1 MISIVDNYNKIKQQ
15 LPTHVSLAAV
25 SKFHPASA
33 ILELYENCGHRIFA
47 ESRVQE
53 LLEKQQTL
61 PKDIQWHFIG
71 HLQTNKVK
79 AIVPFVSLIQ
89 SVDSMRL
96 LEEIN
101 KQAASIDRPIEILI
115 QIHIAQEEHKYGFL
129 PDEALDIVG
138 KANNMSHIK
147 VRGLMGM
154 ATFTDDEGQIEQE
167 FILLRS
173 LFDNI
178 VEQSTIANFDICS
191 FGMSD
196 DFELAIEKGSNMVR
210 VGSAIFGN
218 RNY

>member
-1 MISIVDNYNKIKQQ
+1 MMTIVDNYNKIKQQ

-33 ILELYENCGHRIFA
+33 IKELYQHCDHRIFA

-53 LLEKQQTL
+53 LLEKQQSL
-61 PKDIQWHFIG
+61 PNDIQWHFIG

-89 SVDSMRL
+89 SVDSLRL

-101 KQAASIDRPIEILI
+101 KQAALIDRPIEILI
-115 QIHIAQEEHKYGFL
+115 QIHIAKEEHKYGFL
-129 PDEALDIVG
+129 PEESLEIVE

-154 ATFTDDEGQIEQE
+154 ATFTDDEQQIEQE
-167 FILLRS
+167 FALLRS
-173 LFDNI
+173 LYDNTS
-178 VEQSTIANFDICS
+178 EQTTIADFNICS

-196 DFELAIEKGSNMVR
+196 DFELAIKQGSNMVR

>member
-1 MISIVDNYNKIKQQ
+1 MGVVDNYNKIKQQ
-15 LPTHVSLAAV
+15 LPANVSLAAV

-33 ILELYENCGHRIFA
+33 IAEIYDNCNHRIFA

-53 LLEKQQTL
+53 LLEKQQSL

-79 AIVPFVSLIQ
+79 AIVPFISLIQ
-89 SVDSMRL
+89 SVDSLRL

-101 KQAASIDRPIEILI
+101 KQAASIDRPIDILI

-129 PDEALDIVG
+129 PEEALSTVE
-138 KANNMSHIK
+138 KANAMSHIN

-154 ATFTDDEGQIEQE
+154 ATFTEDEQQIEQE

-173 LFDNI
+173 LYENI
-178 VEQSTIANFDICS
+178 AEQCTIANFDICS

-196 DFELAIEKGSNMVR
+196 DFELAIQKGSNMVR
-210 VGSAIFGN
+210 VGSAIFGH